1 MKHSW
6 TSVLLCGLLVAG
18 LVPSLAAASAADTSQ
33 SASTASA
40 EKGDKGVQAEKEKEP
55 REETSVTHH
64 SVTVDGQ
71 KLNYTATAGTLLLK
85 KENDEA
91 RAQIFYIA
99 YTLDGV
105 KDATHRPI
113 TFSFNG
119 GPGSSSVWLHLGLL
133 GPRRVDEPDG
143 PTPPRP
149 PYHLVDNQ
157 ETLLGSTD
165 LVFID
170 PVTTGYSRAVPEN
183 AKPAE
188 FHGVKGDIESVGD
201 FIRLYL
207 TRAERWA
214 SPKFLIGESYGTT
227 RAAGLSGYLEQRHGV
242 YLNGIMLIS
251 SVLDFQTIDFG
262 NGNELPYVLFLP
274 GYTATAWYHH
284 RLPEDLQ
291 ADRAKALKESEA
303 FAAGEYRQALFAGR
317 ALAPEERSKV
327 ARELARL
334 TGLSEDYVERSDL
347 RVSAQRYFKELLR
360 DEGKTVGR
368 LDSRFVG
375 RDTDSAGATAE
386 YDPLLAA
393 VMGAYTAT
401 LNDYVRRDLGFKS
414 DLPYE
419 ILTGRVWPWNFSEYE
434 NRYVNVAPT
443 LRDAMVHNP
452 YLKVF
457 VAGGYYDLGTPFYAT
472 IYTFNHLRLPEELS
486 GNLSMDFFDAGHMM
500 YIHGPSRARLRDDL
514 QTFIAD
520 AAGTQ

>member
-1 MKHSW
+1 MKHRW
-6 TSVLLCGLLVAG
+6 LPVLFSTVLITG
-18 LVPSLAAASAADTSQ
+18 LVLTAPAAAAAKKAQ
-33 SASTASA
+33 SKASA
-40 EKGDKGVQAEKEKEP
+40 GEAKGENGAQGKGKKPQ
-55 REETSVTHH
+55 EETSVTHH
-64 SVTVDGQ
+64 SVTVNGQ
-71 KLNYTATAGTLLLK
+71 KLDYTVTAGTLLLK

-91 RAQIFYIA
+91 RAKIFYIA

-105 KDATHRPI
+105 KDATRRPV

-133 GPRRVDEPDG
+133 GPKRVDQPDG

-149 PYHLVDNQ
+149 PFHLVDNQ

-183 AKPAE
+183 AKPKE

-207 TRAERWA
+207 TRSERWA

-227 RAAGLSGYLEQRHGV
+227 RAAGLSGYLEQRYGV

-251 SVLDFQTIDFG
+251 SVLNFQTIDFG

-303 FAAGEYRQALFAGR
+303 FASGEYRQALFAGR
-317 ALAPEERSKV
+317 ALAPEEKSKV

-334 TGLSEDYVERSDL
+334 TGLSEDFIERSDL

-375 RDTDSAGATAE
+375 RDTDAAGEQPE
-386 YDPLLAA
+386 YDPLLTA

-419 ILTGRVWPWNFSEYE
+419 VLTGRVWPWDFSEYE

-457 VAGGYYDLGTPFYAT
+457 VAGGYYDLGTPYYAT
-472 IYTFNHLRLPEELS
+472 VYTFNHLRLPDELS

-514 QTFIAD
+514 QSFIAG